1 MILNTLISQQS
12 ATIKFLKDQE
22 ALLMEE
28 LDNLKQSDMGKI
40 DKIEMVLMKQD
51 NATRGKDQ
59 LIDDNQSPI

>member
-22 ALLMEE
+22 VLLMEE

-40 DKIEMVLMKQD
+40 DKIEMVLMK
-51 NATRGKDQ
+51 
-59 LIDDNQSPI
+59 